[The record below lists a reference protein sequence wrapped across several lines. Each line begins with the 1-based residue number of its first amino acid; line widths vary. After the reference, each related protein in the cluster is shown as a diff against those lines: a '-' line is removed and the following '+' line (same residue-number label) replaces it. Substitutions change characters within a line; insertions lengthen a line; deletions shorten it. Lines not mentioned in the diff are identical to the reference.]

1 MRKGTDIGFATVG
14 FVVFVLLILLFTG
27 FHPLQ
32 NGKKTDGELP
42 QITLTV
48 CFTGKPA
55 AEPAQWFL
63 YGDAW
68 RSVSGN
74 STTVVFHNISARTP
88 FSALETACSIAGWSL
103 KYDNYSYGKLVV
115 SVNGYTN
122 GDNATYW
129 QYWVNGVYASVSSDS
144 YMLSDG
150 DAVLWS
156 FSNNAYGG

>member
-1 MRKGTDIGFATVG
+1 MRKGTDIGFATLG

-27 FHPLQ
+27 FNPLH
-32 NGKKTDGELP
+32 NEGKTDDLLP

-48 CFTGKPA
+48 AFNGKPA
-55 AEPAQWFL
+55 ASPAQWFL
-63 YGDAW
+63 DGGVW
-68 RSVSGN
+68 KFVSGN
-74 STTVVFHNISARTP
+74 SSTVVFHNISARTP

-103 KYDNYSYGKLVV
+103 RYDNYSYGRLVV

-122 GDNATYW
+122 GDNGTYW
-129 QYWVNGVYASVSSDS
+129 QYWVNEVYASVSSDS